1 MKISLDFKLEDLYEI
16 YLNDNKIR
24 DLFYLIP
31 INDEFMIVK
40 RRNST
45 YIEIMKISKKEENYF
60 LLENIK
66 KTIRMKAVKVN

>member
-24 DLFYLIP
+24 DFFYLIP

-40 RRNST
+40 RKNST
-45 YIEIMKISKKEENYF
+45 YIEIMKISKKEENSF
-60 LLENIK
+60 LLENFK

>member
-16 YLNDNKIR
+16 YLNDNKIQ

-45 YIEIMKISKKEENYF
+45 YIEIMKISKKEENSF

-66 KTIRMKAVKVN
+66 KTSRMKAVKVN